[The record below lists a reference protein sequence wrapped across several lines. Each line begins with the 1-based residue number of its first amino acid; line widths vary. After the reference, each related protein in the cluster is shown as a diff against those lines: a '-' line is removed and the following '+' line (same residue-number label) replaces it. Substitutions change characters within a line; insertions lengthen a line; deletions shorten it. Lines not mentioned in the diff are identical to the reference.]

1 MRKSTRRKSDTKR
14 WTKKIKDKT
23 AVVLLQRT
31 DSPTA
36 FKLEVNGQDI
46 SNVTTHVT
54 MNAYAG
60 RLPMV
65 MVETVPMHIDFFG
78 KAQVQVCDD
87 NDLISRIEL
96 LKALKEMEPFN
107 ANDGDDAVYKY
118 RVMEIVE
125 GMNKAPIYGEWH
137 DAKTDPPKTIDPVH
151 VIVDGK
157 RGNTE
162 YHNALICDDDTFY
175 DVDEGEWYI
184 RGLVDDDLTVKLWSP
199 FPNIPEWL
207 FEEDDKHDD

>member
-87 NDLISRIEL
+87 TQLYKQAGNSIVVDVLE
-96 LKALKEMEPFN
+96 AVLKELPK
-107 ANDGDDAVYKY
+107 D
-118 RVMEIVE
+118 EI
-125 GMNKAPIYGEWH
+125 
-137 DAKTDPPKTIDPVH
+137 
-151 VIVDGK
+151 
-157 RGNTE
+157 
-162 YHNALICDDDTFY
+162 
-175 DVDEGEWYI
+175 
-184 RGLVDDDLTVKLWSP
+184 
-199 FPNIPEWL
+199 
-207 FEEDDKHDD
+207 

>member
-1 MRKSTRRKSDTKR
+1 M
-14 WTKKIKDKT
+14 IKDKT

-65 MVETVPMHIDFFG
+65 TVETVPMHIDFFG

-96 LKALKEMEPFN
+96 LKALKEME
-107 ANDGDDAVYKY
+107 
-118 RVMEIVE
+118 
-125 GMNKAPIYGEWH
+125 NK
-137 DAKTDPPKTIDPVH
+137 
-151 VIVDGK
+151 
-157 RGNTE
+157 
-162 YHNALICDDDTFY
+162 
-175 DVDEGEWYI
+175 
-184 RGLVDDDLTVKLWSP
+184 
-199 FPNIPEWL
+199 
-207 FEEDDKHDD
+207 